1 MVIKGGLIAWSEM
14 GDANASIFMPQL
26 VLYRPMFGGFGSAPY
41 STSVTFTSQA
51 PAEAGVAAKPG
62 FRKRVVPVRH
72 CRTIARRDMVLDSA
86 TPRLEVDP
94 ETYELRAGPVG
105 SGKTALVGRLSPR
118 LADRLS
124 IAAVTNDI
132 YTREDAGFLI
142 RVGAQTSKHFGSLT
156 HARAGGCGFH
166 REWRR

>member
-1 MVIKGGLIAWSEM
+1 VERDGGCQRLHIHAAA
-14 GDANASIFMPQL
+14 DALPAYVRRFRQCALFYLSHVHF
-26 VLYRPMFGGFGSAPY
+26 
-41 STSVTFTSQA
+41 QA
-51 PAEAGVAAKPG
+51 AEAGVAAKPG
-62 FRKRVVPVRH
+62 FRKHVVPVRH

-94 ETYELRAGPVG
+94 ETYEVRAGPVG
-105 SGKTALVGRLSPR
+105 SAKTALVDRLSPR